1 MNRLSNIFLIFLY
14 FLLILLQWIAKDLSW
29 AQDNLV
35 AGMFF
40 GSCAVAWLC
49 VLAYLAFRD
58 KYIEEAYMLIA
69 LSLWLL
75 GKHGRSLLVFA
86 L

>member
-1 MNRLSNIFLIFLY
+1 M
-14 FLLILLQWIAKDLSW
+14 
-29 AQDNLV
+29 

-40 GSCAVAWLC
+40 GSCAVAWLF

-58 KYIEEAYMLIA
+58 KYIEEAYMLVA

-75 GKHGRSLLVFA
+75 GKNFILLLFLFVFNHCFVVRFTEN
-86 L
+86 LRLFSFNTYNTYNLLYVFVS